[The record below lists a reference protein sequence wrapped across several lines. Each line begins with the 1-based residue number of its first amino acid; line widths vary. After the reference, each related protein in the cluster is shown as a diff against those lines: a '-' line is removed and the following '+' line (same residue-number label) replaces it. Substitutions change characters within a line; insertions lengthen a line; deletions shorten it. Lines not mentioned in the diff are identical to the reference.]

1 LKDEE
6 PISSYKILVC
16 YLLLARSDTADS
28 QNGNTIHM
36 VKGSVKAP
44 EAPAAAPPLPQMGT
58 GLNVSGNP
66 VDNIENIPHVSRH
79 SHQSVVHN

>member
-1 LKDEE
+1 
-6 PISSYKILVC
+6 
-16 YLLLARSDTADS
+16 
-28 QNGNTIHM
+28 M